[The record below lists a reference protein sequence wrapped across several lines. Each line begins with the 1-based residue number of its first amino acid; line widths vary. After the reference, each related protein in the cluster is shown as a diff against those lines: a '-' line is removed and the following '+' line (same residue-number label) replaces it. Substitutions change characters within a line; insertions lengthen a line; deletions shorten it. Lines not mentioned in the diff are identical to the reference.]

1 MFFKKLALAT
11 GIATLLAVT
20 GCGEEKAS
28 DMSKI
33 KVGVIAGAEEQIAEV
48 AAKIAKEKYNL
59 NVELITFSDYISPNA
74 ALAEGAIDVNAFQH
88 KPYLDQQLK
97 DRGYQFAIAGNSF
110 LYPIAGYSKKITSLE
125 ELKEQDKIALP
136 NDPSNLGRAL
146 LLLQKQGII
155 QLDEKAGIAATVLD
169 ITSNPKKLQ
178 FIELEAA
185 QLPRALDDVALAIIN
200 NSFASAINLMPNRDG
215 IFVEDKESPY
225 VNLIVATATNIN
237 DQNVQQFVKAYQTD
251 EVYSAASALFN
262 DSVVKGW

>member
-11 GIATLLAVT
+11 GIATLLAVA
-20 GCGEEKAS
+20 GCGEEKAL
-28 DMSKI
+28 DMSKL

-48 AAKIAKEKYNL
+48 AVKVAKEKYNL
-59 NVELITFSDYISPNA
+59 NVELVTFSDYISPNA

-88 KPYLDQQLK
+88 KPYLDEQLK
-97 DRGYQFAIAGNSF
+97 NRGYQFAIAGNSF
-110 LYPIAGYSKKITSLE
+110 LYPIAGYSKKIKSIE
-125 ELKEQDKIALP
+125 ELQEQDKIALP

-155 QLDEKAGIAATVLD
+155 QLDAKAGIAATVLD

-185 QLPRALDDVALAIIN
+185 QLPRALDDVTLAIIN

-215 IFVEDKESPY
+215 IFVEDKQSPY
-225 VNLIVATATNIN
+225 VNLIVAKMTNVN

-251 EVYSAASALFN
+251 EVYKAASALFN
-262 DSVVKGW
+262 NSVVKGW